1 MNEDKDQKSQSEDN
15 KSNSYNQKNNIF
27 ISRKTKI
34 PEKDSQHTKKKYI
47 KFISIKKPYF
57 QVENKLCTKNKKNM
71 LDPNFYNGRWTEEE
85 SNRFIQGIALFGIN
99 WKKINTLI
107 PTRTYIQIRSHAQ
120 KFFLR
125 MKLCK
130 DENLGIDF
138 TLESVK
144 NIQDMINHIKSKN
157 PNYNVE
163 FILKN
168 LSHGE
173 PNRRFF
179 KKIKK
184 INNNSYKNYNNI
196 KKNEDKYN
204 VIKLDENNNDI
215 SKNDALNLN
224 LFENNIFNQVINNNC
239 NNHFQLNYA
248 MQSKNINNNDITFP
262 KILNNSLN
270 INSQN
275 NLISNNFVN
284 ECNEDNNLL
293 NDYLNKLKEVHIYF
307 LSILNDLVL
316 TNDKLLHINNSIDNV
331 YEINKQDFNILNN
344 NILQNNNNILY
355 NINNPII
362 NNNNSLINNNIP
374 IINNN
379 NFLIT
384 NYADQID
391 NTTPPIKNQL
401 TNNKNKEIDKND
413 IVIEINN
420 KKK

>member
-27 ISRKTKI
+27 ISRKIKI
-34 PEKDSQHTKKKYI
+34 PGKDSQHTKKKYI

-57 QVENKLCTKNKKNM
+57 QVENKSCTKNKKNM

-144 NIQDMINHIKSKN
+144 NIKDMINQIKSKN
-157 PNYNVE
+157 PNYNVV
-163 FILKN
+163 FILRS
-168 LSHGE
+168 LSHGYA
-173 PNRRFF
+173 NRKVF

-184 INNNSYKNYNNI
+184 IKNNRYKIYNNNI
-196 KKNEDKYN
+196 QKNEDINKF
-204 VIKLDENNNDI
+204 IKLDINNNDI
-215 SKNDALNLN
+215 NKNYALNRG
-224 LFENNIFNQVINNNC
+224 LFENNIFNAVINNNY
-239 NNHFQLNYA
+239 NNNLEFNNA
-248 MQSKNINNNDITFP
+248 IQSKNINNNDNTFP
-262 KILNNSLN
+262 NILNSLN

-275 NLISNNFVN
+275 NSSSDNFVN
-284 ECNEDNNLL
+284 ECNDDNKLLNYYLNKTKESYIFILSLL
-293 NDYLNKLKEVHIYF
+293 NDLLLTKVKLSHI
-307 LSILNDLVL
+307 
-316 TNDKLLHINNSIDNV
+316 INSFDNI
-331 YEINKQDFNILNN
+331 YAIIKQDINILNN
-344 NILQNNNNILY
+344 NILQNNNNTLFNNPI
-355 NINNPII
+355 INNNITII
-362 NNNNSLINNNIP
+362 NNNNSLITNNAGQ
-374 IINNN
+374 IN
-379 NFLIT
+379 
-384 NYADQID
+384 
-391 NTTPPIKNQL
+391 NTTPLIKNQL

-413 IVIEINN
+413 IVIEIN
-420 KKK
+420 KKEK

>member
-1 MNEDKDQKSQSEDN
+1 
-15 KSNSYNQKNNIF
+15 
-27 ISRKTKI
+27 
-34 PEKDSQHTKKKYI
+34 
-47 KFISIKKPYF
+47 
-57 QVENKLCTKNKKNM
+57 M

-85 SNRFIQGIALFGIN
+85 RNRFIQGIALYGIN
-99 WKKINTLI
+99 WKKIKTLI
-107 PTRTYIQIRSHAQ
+107 PTRTAVQVRSHAQ
-120 KFFLR
+120 KFFHR

-144 NIQDMINHIKSKN
+144 NIKDMISHIKSKN
-157 PNYNVE
+157 PNYNVV
-163 FILKN
+163 FILKK
-168 LSHGE
+168 LSHGY
-173 PNRRFF
+173 PNKIFF

-196 KKNEDKYN
+196 KKNEDKN
-204 VIKLDENNNDI
+204 ILIKLDENNNDTN
-215 SKNDALNLN
+215 KNYVLNHN
-224 LFENNIFNQVINNNC
+224 LFENNIFNAVNNNNY
-239 NNHFQLNYA
+239 NNNFELNYA

-262 KILNNSLN
+262 NILNNSLN

-316 TNDKLLHINNSIDNV
+316 TNDKLLQINNSIGNI
-331 YEINKQDFNILNN
+331 YEINRQDFNILNN

-413 IVIEINN
+413 IVIEIN
-420 KKK
+420 KKEK

>member
-1 MNEDKDQKSQSEDN
+1 MKMNEDK
-15 KSNSYNQKNNIF
+15 NNNLF

-57 QVENKLCTKNKKNM
+57 QVENKSCTKNKKSL

-85 SNRFIQGIALFGIN
+85 RNRFIQGIALYGIN
-99 WKKINTLI
+99 WKKIKTLI
-107 PTRTYIQIRSHAQ
+107 PTRTAVQVRSHAQ
-120 KFFLR
+120 KFFHR

-144 NIQDMINHIKSKN
+144 NIKDMINHIKSKD
-157 PNYNVE
+157 PNYNVV
-163 FILKN
+163 FILKK
-168 LSHGE
+168 LSHGY
-173 PNRRFF
+173 PNKICF

-184 INNNSYKNYNNI
+184 INNNSYKNYKNI
-196 KKNEDKYN
+196 KKNEDKN
-204 VIKLDENNNDI
+204 TLIKLDENNNDI
-215 SKNDALNLN
+215 NKNYVLNHN
-224 LFENNIFNQVINNNC
+224 IFGNNIFNQVINNNC
-239 NNHFQLNYA
+239 NNNFELNYA

-262 KILNNSLN
+262 NILNNSLN

-275 NLISNNFVN
+275 NLLSNNFVN
-284 ECNEDNNLL
+284 ECNDDNNLL
-293 NDYLNKLKEVHIYF
+293 NDYLNKIKELHIYF

-316 TNDKLLHINNSIDNV
+316 TNDKLIHINNSIDNI
-331 YEINKQDFNILNN
+331 YEIIKQDFNILNN

-384 NYADQID
+384 NNADQID
-391 NTTPPIKNQL
+391 NTIPQIKNQL

-413 IVIEINN
+413 IVIEIN
-420 KKK
+420 KKKK